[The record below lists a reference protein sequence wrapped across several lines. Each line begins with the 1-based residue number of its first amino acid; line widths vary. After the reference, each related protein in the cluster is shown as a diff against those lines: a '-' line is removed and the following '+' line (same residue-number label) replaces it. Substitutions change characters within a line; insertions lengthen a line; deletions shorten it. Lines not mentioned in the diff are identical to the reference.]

1 MNVLVLHS
9 RYSTGPS
16 SGENRVVDD
25 EVALLRAH
33 GHEVRLWSPDPP
45 ADTAYERAALGA
57 RAVWSRASVA
67 HVRTLAAELR
77 PDVIHVHNL
86 YPMLSPAVLRTAAAP
101 VVMTLHNYRLMCLP
115 ATFLRDGRTCE
126 DCLGH
131 GPWRGVVHRCYR
143 GSAAGSA
150 SLATALALHR
160 RAGTFRRVTRFLAV
174 SEFVRTKHIEAGIE
188 PDRIAVKPNF
198 VDPLPRRQGPGEYFL
213 FLGRLAPEKGVGPLI
228 EAWREI
234 PARLV
239 VVGDG
244 EERARLAATAPS
256 TVEFHDAVPGDQV
269 GPYLAR
275 ARALVVP
282 SIWYEGA
289 PRTIT
294 EAYAAGVPV
303 IAIALRGAARRRPGR
318 RHRGAGRAGRPH
330 VVARSR
336 RPPAGRCDRGRARGP
351 RLCRVAYELQS
362 GARDR
367 GSGRRLPR
375 SDGSRFG
382 REHVHGTWAT
392 GRNRRTAR
400 LTRCHNASI
409 SVEDVP
415 SRGRAAAVPGDN
427 A

>member
-213 FLGRLAPEKGVGPLI
+213 FLGRLAPEKGIGPLI

-244 EERARLAATAPS
+244 EERARLAATAPP
-256 TVEFHDAVPGDQV
+256 TVEFHDAVPGDRV
-269 GPYLAR
+269 GAYLAR

-303 IAIALRGAARRRPGR
+303 IASRCGALPG
-318 RHRGAGRAGRPH
+318 
-330 VVARSR
+330 VV
-336 RPPAGRCDRGRARGP
+336 P
-351 RLCRVAYELQS
+351 
-362 GARDR
+362 
-367 GSGRRLPR
+367 
-375 SDGSRFG
+375 DG
-382 REHVHGTWAT
+382 VT
-392 GRNRRTAR
+392 GVLA
-400 LTRCHNASI
+400 
-409 SVEDVP
+409 EPGDVP
-415 SRGRAAAVPGDN
+415 SWRAAVGRLLDDATAVALGDR
-427 A
+427 AFAEWRTSYSPERGIVDLEDAYRAAMDRVSVASTSTGRGQLEGTGGRRA

>member
-33 GHEVRLWSPDPP
+33 GHDVRVWTPDPP
-45 ADTAYERAALGA
+45 ANYAFERAALGA

-67 HVRTLAAELR
+67 HVRTLTAELR

-86 YPMLSPAVLRTAAAP
+86 YPMLSPAVLRTTAAP

-126 DCLGH
+126 DCLGR
-131 GPWRGVVHRCYR
+131 GPWQGVVHRCYR

-213 FLGRLAPEKGVGPLI
+213 FLGRLAPEKGIGPLV

-244 EERARLAATAPS
+244 EERARLAASAPE
-256 TVEFHDAVPGDQV
+256 TVEFHDSVAGDRV
-269 GPYLAR
+269 GEYLAR

-303 IAIALRGAARRRPGR
+303 IASRCGALPGVVPDGVTGVLAEPGDVTSWRAAVGRLLDDATAVALGDRAFAEWRTSYSPERGIVDLEDAYRAAMDRVSAASTSTGRGQLEGTGGR
-318 RHRGAGRAGRPH
+318 RA
-330 VVARSR
+330 
-336 RPPAGRCDRGRARGP
+336 
-351 RLCRVAYELQS
+351 
-362 GARDR
+362 
-367 GSGRRLPR
+367 
-375 SDGSRFG
+375 
-382 REHVHGTWAT
+382 
-392 GRNRRTAR
+392 
-400 LTRCHNASI
+400 
-409 SVEDVP
+409 
-415 SRGRAAAVPGDN
+415 
-427 A
+427 

>member
-33 GHEVRLWSPDPP
+33 GHDVRVWTPDPP
-45 ADTAYERAALGA
+45 AETALERAALGA
-57 RAVWSRASVA
+57 RAVWSRAAVA
-67 HVRTLAAELR
+67 RVRALAAELR
-77 PDVIHVHNL
+77 PDVIHVHNV

-150 SLATALALHR
+150 SLAAAIALHR
-160 RAGTFRRVTRFLAV
+160 RAGTFRRVARFLAV

-188 PDRIAVKPNF
+188 PGRIAVKPNF

-213 FLGRLAPEKGVGPLI
+213 FLGRLAPEKGIGPLI

-244 EERARLAATAPS
+244 EERARLAATAPP
-256 TVEFHDAVPGDQV
+256 TVEFHDAVPGDRV
-269 GPYLAR
+269 GSYLAR

-303 IAIALRGAARRRPGR
+303 IASRIGALPGVVTDGVTGVLAEPGDVASWRVAVRGLLDDATAVALGDRACAEWRTSYSPERGIVDLEGAYRAAMDRVSVETTSTGRGQLEGTGGR
-318 RHRGAGRAGRPH
+318 RA
-330 VVARSR
+330 
-336 RPPAGRCDRGRARGP
+336 
-351 RLCRVAYELQS
+351 
-362 GARDR
+362 
-367 GSGRRLPR
+367 
-375 SDGSRFG
+375 
-382 REHVHGTWAT
+382 
-392 GRNRRTAR
+392 
-400 LTRCHNASI
+400 
-409 SVEDVP
+409 
-415 SRGRAAAVPGDN
+415 
-427 A
+427 

>member
-25 EVALLRAH
+25 EVALLRAR

-131 GPWRGVVHRCYR
+131 GPWRGVAHRCYR

-150 SLATALALHR
+150 SLAAAIALHR

-174 SEFVRTKHIEAGIE
+174 SEFVRTKHIEAGIAA
-188 PDRIAVKPNF
+188 DRIAVKPNF

-213 FLGRLAPEKGVGPLI
+213 FLGRLSPEKGLGPLI
-228 EAWREI
+228 EAWREL

-244 EERARLAATAPS
+244 EERARLAATAPP
-256 TVEFHDAVPGDQV
+256 TVEFHDAVPGDRV
-269 GPYLAR
+269 GSYLAR

-303 IAIALRGAARRRPGR
+303 IA
-318 RHRGAGRAGRPH
+318 
-330 VVARSR
+330 
-336 RPPAGRCDRGRARGP
+336 
-351 RLCRVAYELQS
+351 
-362 GARDR
+362 
-367 GSGRRLPR
+367 
-375 SDGSRFG
+375 SRFG
-382 REHVHGTWAT
+382 ALPGVVSDGVTGVLAEPGDVTSWRTAVGRLLDDATAVALGDRAFAEWRTSYSPERGIVDLEDAYRAAMDRVLVASTST
-392 GRNRRTAR
+392 GRGQLEGTGGRRA
-400 LTRCHNASI
+400 
-409 SVEDVP
+409 
-415 SRGRAAAVPGDN
+415 
-427 A
+427 

>member
-1 MNVLVLHS
+1 
-9 RYSTGPS
+9 
-16 SGENRVVDD
+16 
-25 EVALLRAH
+25 
-33 GHEVRLWSPDPP
+33 
-45 ADTAYERAALGA
+45 
-57 RAVWSRASVA
+57 VA

-213 FLGRLAPEKGVGPLI
+213 FLGRLAPEKGIGPLI

-244 EERARLAATAPS
+244 EERARLAATAPP
-256 TVEFHDAVPGDQV
+256 TVEFHDAVPGDRV
-269 GPYLAR
+269 GAYLAR

-303 IAIALRGAARRRPGR
+303 IASRCGALPG
-318 RHRGAGRAGRPH
+318 
-330 VVARSR
+330 VV
-336 RPPAGRCDRGRARGP
+336 P
-351 RLCRVAYELQS
+351 
-362 GARDR
+362 
-367 GSGRRLPR
+367 
-375 SDGSRFG
+375 DG
-382 REHVHGTWAT
+382 VT
-392 GRNRRTAR
+392 GVLA
-400 LTRCHNASI
+400 
-409 SVEDVP
+409 EPGDVP
-415 SRGRAAAVPGDN
+415 SWRAAVGRLLDDATAVALGDR
-427 A
+427 AFAEWRTSYSPERGIVDLEDAYRAAMDRVSVASTSTGRGQLEGTGGRRA